1 MTDQP
6 KPIEL
11 ESSADAGGALGR
23 LLAAFARRQ
32 QSAGLP
38 AIFGMTVSMFL
49 HVALALAVALLFIEP
64 PILGDG
70 TGGPRTEVTISA
82 QTELSEMGG
91 APLGSAA
98 LSLEPAKADFGGMT
112 TIPSAGD
119 SLPRLTVGDVDS
131 VGSGSGGAAHSDSE
145 SELADGLGGLG
156 GGGGG
161 TAKFFGIE
169 ARGTRFAYIVDT
181 SGSMAG
187 ERLSALQD
195 ELTRSVAA
203 LPESAS
209 VSIILFNSSALPLT
223 GTDWVPAS
231 EKNRREALVA
241 IRGISAGG
249 ATNPL
254 PAFQAIEAFKPRA
267 DGIYFMTDGVFEA
280 SIAEQL
286 VALIDRASRGGGK
299 RTQLHCIT
307 FVERDSE
314 KLMRRLARLTGGT
327 YTHVEGPKK
336 P

>member
-6 KPIEL
+6 KPIDVESPA
-11 ESSADAGGALGR
+11 ESSGALGR

-38 AIFGMTVSMFL
+38 ALFGMTVSMFL

-82 QTELSEMGG
+82 QTELTEMGG
-91 APLGSAA
+91 AALGSAA

-131 VGSGSGGAAHSDSE
+131 IGSGSGSE
-145 SELADGLGGLG
+145 SDADSGSELGDGLGGLG

-181 SGSMAG
+181 SASMD
-187 ERLSALQD
+187 ELRINALKD
-195 ELTRSVAA
+195 ELTRSIAA
-203 LPESAS
+203 LPDTAS
-209 VSIILFNSSALPLT
+209 FSIILFSSDAVALT
-223 GTDWVPAS
+223 GSDWISAT
-231 EKNRREALVA
+231 EKNRRETLVE
-241 IRGISAGG
+241 IRGIAPHGG
-249 ATNPL
+249 TNPL
-254 PAFQAIEAFKPRA
+254 PAFQFVETIKPRA
-267 DGIYFMTDGVFEA
+267 DGIYFMTDGEFNQP
-280 SIAEQL
+280 INEQL
-286 VALIDRASRGGGK
+286 VALIDRSNRGGGK